1 MTVAVCP
8 LNTGRRPSPLPSRG
22 PCRRGNRVR
31 LGDRQVFFEQ
41 YLGAIAIEFPDLK
54 LPAPCGDQQVSFS
67 IPVRPLEV
75 IQELDLSTYFQP
87 VADTQAV
94 DRLIDA

>member
-1 MTVAVCP
+1 MAHAGAGIGFGSET
-8 LNTGRRPSPLPSRG
+8 
-22 PCRRGNRVR
+22 
-31 LGDRQVFFEQ
+31 RQVFFEQ

-54 LPAPCGDQQVSFS
+54 LPAPCGDEQVSFS

-94 DRLIDA
+94 DRLIDAELASRPSETFHTQ